1 MELQT
6 ERLRLVAA
14 SAPLTRLAVE
24 DRAAWAAALGAT
36 VPPSWPYEL
45 LVDAEPWIAAKMEA
59 VTDAELGWWMWYAI
73 RSGELIGTAGLK
85 GPPDANGVV
94 EIGYGLVPE
103 EEGRGYG
110 TEAARAVFDWA
121 ARDPRVK
128 RIVAE
133 TFPSLPRSVR
143 VMEKLGMT
151 LEGPG
156 SEEGTIRY
164 GVSIR

>member
-1 MELQT
+1 MELAT

-14 SAPLTRLAVE
+14 SAELTRLAVE
-24 DRAAWAAALGAT
+24 DRTAFARELGAR
-36 VPPSWPYEL
+36 VPGSWPYEL
-45 LVDAEPWIAAKMEA
+45 LIDAQPWIASKMA
-59 VTDAELGWWMWYAI
+59 DVPHELGWWMWYSI
-73 RSGELIGTAGLK
+73 RGDTLIGTAGLK
-85 GPPDANGVV
+85 GPPDPRGVV

-103 EEGRGYG
+103 EEGHGYG
-110 TEAARAVFDWA
+110 TEAARAVFGWA
-121 ARDPRVK
+121 ARDPRVR

-164 GVSIR
+164 GVDVR